1 MSKVIQLGPVDIQHS
16 VVTVAHFQ
24 PLEANF
30 FSSTPGTSLKN
41 PLPEAENVLRVSRNA
56 KCQQALEN
64 FFSWSFPD
72 NDNFPCYNFSATPQ
86 SCQQCSRLLE
96 SYVLICSEDES
107 LILEH
112 SSPTR
117 KVIESVLTGD
127 TKVVP
132 FHRLRFTMDR
142 RPRFAEKSGE
152 LVLKLPL
159 SDVRLFQSAL
169 DAMEG
174 GLGDFETLDGRAW
187 FWPVR

>member
-1 MSKVIQLGPVDIQHS
+1 M
-16 VVTVAHFQ
+16 
-24 PLEANF
+24 
-30 FSSTPGTSLKN
+30 
-41 PLPEAENVLRVSRNA
+41 
-56 KCQQALEN
+56 
-64 FFSWSFPD
+64 
-72 NDNFPCYNFSATPQ
+72 
-86 SCQQCSRLLE
+86 LE
-96 SYVLICSEDES
+96 SYVVSDSENES

-112 SSPTR
+112 SPPTR
-117 KVIESVLTGD
+117 KVIETVLTGD

-132 FHRLRFTMDR
+132 FYRLRFTVDR
-142 RPRFAEKSGE
+142 QLSFTEESGE